1 MKGTLYSSDFVKNSS
16 GDLKLLELNTDTDFP
31 SASLSHFDWTP
42 FVDLLLSESIE
53 TVHVVHKNF
62 QQYLVSNL
70 SESLDT
76 SNYTGSFLTTLETAD
91 TIYPTDVSD
100 SDTIFILRLAYN
112 EAAIFDSEY
121 CKTEIP
127 LYKLFTEA
135 TGSETDYIIP
145 HYVSSSA
152 EDYVNNNLS
161 QTFNSNIVPDVALK
175 RSDVDGPKL
184 NFYKIGNESET
195 DANRY
200 SSFIS
205 SVYED
210 GFIISNYIDTSDS
223 TDYMHSYRAC
233 NILYGTEL
241 SSMNI
246 GMYKIQSWV
255 DKPDD
260 IGYDSSQ
267 IAGIIAN
274 KHRYEFATNWPKEYW
289 KNQGG
294 VWEESELIDVDGNI
308 VQAKD
313 TVVNTRYQSIDI
325 PGLPDTDN
333 ASDIFSWS
341 LDGNTLPEGTSVT
354 SSALVTKDSASVQYG
369 VLTEISSS
377 NDSSI
382 LVGSSLPLLVYNQTD
397 DQIEFEYAYNLT
409 TDSYQL
415 LDSTGSLVN
424 IVENNLVIFEGDT
437 NTYELNMETD
447 DTFTINSAGVLL
459 VSHNPFYSGGETC
472 FLAGTQVQTLAGDK
486 NIEDI
491 IVGDIVQGWDSE
503 NNRFVTASVTAID
516 HSHTV
521 GDHLAGCQSAGY
533 GECGVFKLIV
543 DFGDGEGPSDAGFQF
558 TPEHPFLTK
567 EGWKAI
573 SPLTNQ
579 EPWVSQQD
587 EVLNLEVGDF
597 VKFDDI
603 TEEGKW
609 VEIVEIGF
617 EPKEASTPVYNFTV
631 EGISNYCVSYIVAH
645 NK

>member
-205 SVYED
+205 NVYED

-233 NILYGTEL
+233 NILYGTE
-241 SSMNI
+241 
-246 GMYKIQSWV
+246 YR
-255 DKPDD
+255 P
-260 IGYDSSQ
+260 
-267 IAGIIAN
+267 
-274 KHRYEFATNWPKEYW
+274 
-289 KNQGG
+289 
-294 VWEESELIDVDGNI
+294 
-308 VQAKD
+308 
-313 TVVNTRYQSIDI
+313 
-325 PGLPDTDN
+325 
-333 ASDIFSWS
+333 
-341 LDGNTLPEGTSVT
+341 
-354 SSALVTKDSASVQYG
+354 
-369 VLTEISSS
+369 
-377 NDSSI
+377 
-382 LVGSSLPLLVYNQTD
+382 
-397 DQIEFEYAYNLT
+397 
-409 TDSYQL
+409 
-415 LDSTGSLVN
+415 
-424 IVENNLVIFEGDT
+424 
-437 NTYELNMETD
+437 
-447 DTFTINSAGVLL
+447 
-459 VSHNPFYSGGETC
+459 
-472 FLAGTQVQTLAGDK
+472 
-486 NIEDI
+486 
-491 IVGDIVQGWDSE
+491 
-503 NNRFVTASVTAID
+503 
-516 HSHTV
+516 
-521 GDHLAGCQSAGY
+521 
-533 GECGVFKLIV
+533 
-543 DFGDGEGPSDAGFQF
+543 
-558 TPEHPFLTK
+558 
-567 EGWKAI
+567 
-573 SPLTNQ
+573 
-579 EPWVSQQD
+579 
-587 EVLNLEVGDF
+587 
-597 VKFDDI
+597 
-603 TEEGKW
+603 
-609 VEIVEIGF
+609 
-617 EPKEASTPVYNFTV
+617 
-631 EGISNYCVSYIVAH
+631 
-645 NK
+645 